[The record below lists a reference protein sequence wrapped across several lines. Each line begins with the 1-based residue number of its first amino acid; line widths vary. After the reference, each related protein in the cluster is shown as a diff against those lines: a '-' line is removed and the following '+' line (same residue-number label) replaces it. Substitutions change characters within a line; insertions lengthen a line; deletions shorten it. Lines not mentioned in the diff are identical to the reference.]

1 MVSTRSQVFH
11 GPGQPLTLERRDL
24 DFEPAPGEALVA
36 IDLATICGSDLH
48 TIDGTRAEQTP
59 CVLGHEAI
67 GRVVR
72 AGSSRDLKA
81 GDRVTWS
88 IADSCGDCLPC
99 TAHGLPQK
107 CERLFKYGHASLED
121 GAGYNGCYASHI
133 VLRPGTHIARVPDKV
148 PDSIAAPA
156 NCALATMVHAVEHL
170 PEGLSS
176 VLIQGGGLL
185 GLYGCALLRDAG
197 VKSVYCTEPHPQR
210 RESIKQ
216 FGGTPVDPACSQAEL
231 LRQHPHGVDAVI
243 EAAGVKSLVEEGV
256 RLCRAGGTYI
266 LVGLVHPDSELGITA
281 EAIIRKCLTL
291 RGVHNYA
298 PRHLDEALRFLERQV
313 ERLPLDTL
321 VAPPKPLEDLQ
332 EALALAKTQRWPR
345 VSLCTAA
352 S

>member
-185 GLYGCALLRDAG
+185 GLCAGLGLAKGLPLLACLG
-197 VKSVYCTEPHPQR
+197 LLVR
-210 RESIKQ
+210 R
-216 FGGTPVDPACSQAEL
+216 
-231 LRQHPHGVDAVI
+231 
-243 EAAGVKSLVEEGV
+243 
-256 RLCRAGGTYI
+256 CRA
-266 LVGLVHPDSELGITA
+266 STA
-281 EAIIRKCLTL
+281 
-291 RGVHNYA
+291 
-298 PRHLDEALRFLERQV
+298 
-313 ERLPLDTL
+313 
-321 VAPPKPLEDLQ
+321 
-332 EALALAKTQRWPR
+332 
-345 VSLCTAA
+345 
-352 S
+352 